1 MRHCNFLAYFVYH
14 RMKVLIFGL
23 HISLINVID
32 VTLVLLIAWLL
43 FAKLKG
49 SLAFNIL
56 IGLITIYLFWLM
68 VRYFEM
74 PLLERLLGSFSQ
86 VGIIAVLIVF
96 QQEIRKFLLLIGRNS
111 FLGEH
116 KSWWN
121 ILPWNWK
128 VEDSFA
134 NNFEAIAEA
143 CFILAESYSG
153 AIIVLPK
160 TSEMRLIAAS
170 GEIIDAQIN
179 KRLLLS
185 IFNKTSPL
193 HDGAVIIARGKII
206 AANCV
211 LPVSENPDHI
221 KNFGL
226 RHLSAIGIS
235 EQTDAITLVVSEE
248 KGKVSYVIEGKI
260 YPVSSQDAL
269 VEQLHQ
275 EFSRQ
280 MLNV

>member
-1 MRHCNFLAYFVYH
+1 MQV
-14 RMKVLIFGL
+14 FGI
-23 HISLINVID
+23 HFSVINIID
-32 VTLVLLIAWLL
+32 LVLVLLIAWQL
-43 FAKLKG
+43 FSKLKG

-56 IGLITIYLFWLM
+56 IGLITIYLFWLI

-74 PLLERLLGSFSQ
+74 PMMERILGSFSQ

-96 QQEIRKFLLLIGRNS
+96 QQEIRKFLLIIGRNS
-111 FLGEH
+111 ILGEH

-121 ILPWNWK
+121 IFPWNWR
-128 VEDSFA
+128 VEDGFS
-134 NNFEAIAEA
+134 NNFEAIVEA
-143 CFILAESYSG
+143 CYILAESNSG

-160 TSEMRLIAAS
+160 TSEMRMIATS

-179 KRLLLS
+179 KRLILS

-193 HDGAVIIARGKII
+193 HDGAVIVARGKII

-211 LPVSENPDHI
+211 LPVSDNPDHV
-221 KNFGL
+221 KKYGL
-226 RHLSAIGIS
+226 RHLSAIGIT
-235 EQTDAITLVVSEE
+235 EHTDAIVLVVSEE
-248 KGKVSYVIEGKI
+248 RGTVSFVKEGAITENPGMDQLIEK
-260 YPVSSQDAL
+260 L
-269 VEQLHQ
+269 NT